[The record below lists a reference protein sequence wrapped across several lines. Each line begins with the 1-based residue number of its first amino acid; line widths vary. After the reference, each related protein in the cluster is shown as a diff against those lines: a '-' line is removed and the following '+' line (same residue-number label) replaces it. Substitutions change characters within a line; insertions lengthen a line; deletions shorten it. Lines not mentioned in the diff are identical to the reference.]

1 MCITDRNRNPN
12 TVDRGANGANTL
24 EAVVR
29 RWRLTSWRIRGSLSR
44 ISDPRLR
51 AEIQRLID
59 AYWTGNAPDPTPR
72 PEEPRPEERAQ
83 ALAMVCEALL
93 RQFDDEQAGA
103 AEIRLVVHK
112 RGEVPTESGLGP
124 RPGARP
130 AVDAE
135 DAELVWELRRLL
147 ASSGGT
153 IADVV
158 HALERRGDDV
168 DRNGRD
174 LLHDEVRAVEV
185 DIAVL
190 KTLLF
195 EPVDWDGECK
205 RLLADEV
212 PPFEDRVDYDDYD
225 GEDD

>member
-1 MCITDRNRNPN
+1 MSITDRKRNTN
-12 TVDRGANGANTL
+12 TVGRGAGGANTL
-24 EAVVR
+24 EGVVR

-44 ISDPRLR
+44 IRDPRLR

-72 PEEPRPEERAQ
+72 PEERAQ
-83 ALAMVCEALL
+83 ALATVCEALL
-93 RQFDDEQAGA
+93 RQFGDEQAGA

-112 RGEVPTESGLGP
+112 RGEVPTESGLAP
-124 RPGARP
+124 RPDARS

-147 ASSGGT
+147 ASSGGA

-158 HALERRGDDV
+158 HALERRGDDI
-168 DRNGRD
+168 DRDGCD
-174 LLHDEVRAVEV
+174 LLHDEVRALEV

-212 PPFEDRVDYDDYD
+212 PPFDDRVDYDDYD